1 MRRERPQLNY
11 STDLVTGS
19 TPDSQAAR
27 QLLAAME
34 RQAREL
40 THLLWRLERARRVLV
55 PATVDSWR
63 GLSKLAFD
71 SALGGL
77 GATMDDAIAT
87 VSTALQST
95 RHAIAS
101 MRSR

>member
-1 MRRERPQLNY
+1 MNH

-19 TPDSQAAR
+19 TPDTQVAR
-27 QLLAAME
+27 QVLAALE

-77 GATMDDAIAT
+77 ETTMDDAIAT
-87 VSTALQST
+87 VGAAIQST
-95 RHAIAS
+95 RNAIATMS
-101 MRSR
+101 SDG